1 MRNHVK
7 QFMVLAAL
15 SGLVSAG
22 PALADTIG
30 PGSCGSCEGASYTLT
45 SNFVDIGSS
54 ATTDTVLFTL
64 TINTAGVASFNGVA
78 GALLTDAAIK
88 ITSDLISGVLV
99 SSPVGFTE
107 VMGGLSADGC
117 NGVATS
123 GFDCAHSAAGTA
135 TGGTLTFVF
144 QETYTAGTLLSG
156 NLAASVKARYESS
169 TGQFLGLTSENIT
182 IQRSTVPEPT
192 SLLLLGS
199 GLAGIG
205 AWRLKRRQKA

>member
-1 MRNHVK
+1 MRNHIK
-7 QFMVLAAL
+7 RFMVLAAL

-30 PGSCGSCEGASYTLT
+30 PTNCGSCEGASYTLT

-64 TINTAGVASFNGVA
+64 TINTAGVASFNGVG

-88 ITSDLISGVLV
+88 ISSDLISGVLV
-99 SSPVGFTE
+99 SSPSGFTE
-107 VMGGLSADGC
+107 VLGGLSAGGC
-117 NGVATS
+117 NGVDTS
-123 GFDCAHSAAGTA
+123 GFDCAHKAAGTA

-156 NLAASVKARYESS
+156 NLAASVKARYMSS
-169 TGQFLGLTSENIT
+169 TGDFLGLTSEGIT

-205 AWRLKRRQKA
+205 AWNLKRRRKA